1 MTIGQFK
8 TDAIKKLRANSPSPE
23 LDIQVLMEF
32 ALNFDKTRLLLN
44 RDQELSSKTEAWLVD
59 AVEKRLTG
67 LPIAYIT
74 GHKEFFSYDF
84 LVTPDVLIP
93 KPDTEILVERALD
106 IIIGKMEANP
116 NRLLTICDMCT
127 GSGCIGLS
135 VMKSLIEVYKLPVGQ
150 LPKFT
155 LVDISPAALEIAEKN
170 IAHLGLPRDMFR
182 LVRSNLFEGF
192 SGGWQA
198 GKKLAEDEGNLTSQ
212 TKLLA
217 EGGNFA
223 REGEGF
229 APWGG
234 DFATREN
241 KFPTRSGWTFDL
253 ILTNPPYIPHTLV
266 DQLLQDGRSEPRLAL
281 DGDVTLTGDRP
292 YSADGSPKDDGLEII
307 RNLIPQAKSHLSP
320 GGCILME
327 TGEYNAKAA
336 ALIGQNYGF
345 CTKIHTDL
353 EGQFR
358 VVEMF

>member
-44 RDQELSSKTEAWLVD
+44 RDKELSPQTETWLVD

-84 LVTPDVLIP
+84 LVSPDVLIP

-106 IIIGKMEANP
+106 LIIGKMEANP

-135 VMKSLIEVYKLPVGQ
+135 VMKSLIEVYKIPGGQ

-155 LVDISPAALEIAEKN
+155 LVDISPATLEIAEKN
-170 IAHLGLPRDMFR
+170 IAHLELPRDMFR

-192 SGGWQA
+192 SGNWSTQA
-198 GKKLAEDEGNLTSQ
+198 KSSAESGDFSSTGE
-212 TKLLA
+212 
-217 EGGNFA
+217 NFA
-223 REGEGF
+223 AES
-229 APWGG
+229 G
-234 DFATREN
+234 DFASQE
-241 KFPTRSGWTFDL
+241 KQSPTRAGWTFDL

-266 DQLLQDGRSEPRLAL
+266 DQLLQDGRNEPRLAL

-336 ALIGQNYGF
+336 ALLGQNYGF
-345 CTKIHTDL
+345 RTKIHTDL
-353 EGQFR
+353 EGQLR